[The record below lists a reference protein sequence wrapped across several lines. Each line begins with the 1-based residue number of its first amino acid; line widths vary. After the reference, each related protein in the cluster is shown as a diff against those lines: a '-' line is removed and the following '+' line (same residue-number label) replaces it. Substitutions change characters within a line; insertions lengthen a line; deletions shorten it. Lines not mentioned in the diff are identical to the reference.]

1 VGISTSPT
9 FEKILRACRARVGS
23 TVDGKYRLEEFIGA
37 GTSGAVY
44 RSTNTWVGR
53 EVAVKLFHYDGDG
66 ADTAMQRFIREA
78 QAANRVRREGRP
90 HPNVVDALDVG
101 RDGPTGLLFSVQ
113 EFLRGITLETH
124 LELQP
129 DRRMRAAAAVML
141 LLPVIDAI
149 ACAHECNVV
158 HRDLKPENIF
168 LAGQGND
175 DLVPKLLDFGIAQL
189 GDARMTS
196 SHELMGTP
204 LYMAPEAFFGA
215 SKVDARADVW
225 ALGII
230 LYQMIAGVPPF
241 TAADENPMSLISVLA
256 TQDPVPLTHNGFM
269 NSAAWAVLERCFAR
283 DPAVRWPNGRSLKNA
298 LERLFDQI

>member
-1 VGISTSPT
+1 MSSLAFDKLVRTC
-9 FEKILRACRARVGS
+9 KARVGS

-44 RSTNTWVGR
+44 RALNTWVGR
-53 EVAVKLFHYDGDG
+53 EVAVKLFHYDGAS
-66 ADTAMQRFIREA
+66 ADTAMQRFVREA
-78 QAANRVRREGRP
+78 QAANRVRKDGMP

-113 EFLRGITLETH
+113 EFLRGETLEAY
-124 LELQP
+124 LRKRP
-129 DRRMRAAAAVML
+129 DRRLPASEAVVL

-149 ACAHECNVV
+149 ACAHEAGVV

-168 LAGQGND
+168 LVFKGNED
-175 DLVPKLLDFGIAQL
+175 PTPKVLDFGIAQL
-189 GDARMTS
+189 SDARMTS

-225 ALGII
+225 ALGVI
-230 LYQMIAGVPPF
+230 LFQMIAGEAPF
-241 TAADENPMSLISVLA
+241 NAADENPMSLISVLA
-256 TQDPVPLTHNGFM
+256 TQDPPSLAAAGLMHP
-269 NSAAWAVLERCFAR
+269 AAWHVLERCFAR
-283 DPAVRWPNGRSLKNA
+283 DPAQRYPNARAFKDA
-298 LERLFDQI
+298 LDLLFDRV